1 MTTRKKWMAAALVIV
16 SVVVFVWNL
25 TRPAQDEPTYEGKT
39 VTEWI
44 NAMDDVGDVEVVFR
58 SDPAFQAIMSMGSN
72 AVPSLLH
79 HWTNRQSQTR
89 MERLRDTANRNSF
102 IDRKIKTNEERA
114 DRAHTILIR
123 LGTNAA
129 NAVPF
134 LVETLRTD
142 RHQMGAAA
150 ADVLGR
156 IGSRPDLAVP
166 ALIDSLSSPKPN
178 IRWFTVI
185 ALGGFR
191 KEAQPALPHLR
202 PFLQSTNLR
211 TAVIAVN
218 AAISI
223 CQIDREDSDEARSVL
238 LRSVAQPPSQTT
250 SQPASRAIFRLADL
264 GPAAVWALP
273 ALEKRLND
281 PRLGDL
287 ILRAIKKIDPERW
300 SEITG
305 QEP

>member
-1 MTTRKKWMAAALVIV
+1 MTARKKWIAAALAIAAAVAL
-16 SVVVFVWNL
+16 VWHMTL
-25 TRPAQDEPTYEGKT
+25 PTSDEPTYEGKT
-39 VTEWI
+39 VTQWI
-44 NAMDDVGDVEVVFR
+44 DATRDGGSFEFVYD
-58 SDPAFQAIMSMGSN
+58 SDPAFLAIVSMGSN

-89 MERLRDTANRNSF
+89 MERFRDTANRNSL

-223 CQIDREDSDEARSVL
+223 CQIDPEDSDEARSVL
-238 LRSVAQPPSQTT
+238 LRSVAQPTSQTT
-250 SQPASRAIFRLADL
+250 SQPASQAIFRLADL